1 MFWKWYFSGELDVYD
16 CLSGKVVAQ
25 PTRPGWRDLFKY
37 FDVYFVLSF
46 VSVFIFEVQVEDIAD
61 KALLP
66 FSAIF
71 LGLIVAWSGNVSSI
85 IGNEHIYKLSESY
98 ELSFEGYVVN
108 FQQSIFHIMIF
119 LLYMCAVVL
128 GAFKS
133 FWGVPIFDFI
143 LNGELVR
150 VKVKFFIEIVMYYLF
165 ILAIHEAWSIV
176 NAVQSATLMAY
187 RMKKVDEG
195 SAG

>member
-16 CLSGKVVAQ
+16 CLSVKVVVQ

-133 FWGVPIFDFI
+133 FWGVTIFDFI